1 MNRRAHAR
9 HARRLIEA
17 CGGLLEAAE
26 ACRVGKSA
34 LADYQNPHGEG
45 FMPADVIAD
54 LEADCGQRIY
64 SRALFEE
71 GSDACEAR
79 DLKDAASEATEEVV
93 SFQRRVRLATADGV
107 ITPSERERMMRDQA
121 RAEEKVR
128 GLGHLLS
135 KDAG

>member
-1 MNRRAHAR
+1 MNRRTHAR

-45 FMPADVIAD
+45 YAPADVIAD
-54 LEADCGQRIY
+54 LEAHCGQKIY

-71 GSDACEAR
+71 GGESVEAR

-93 SFQRRVRLATADGV
+93 SLQRRVRLATADGV
-107 ITPSERERMMRDQA
+107 VTPAERERILREQSK
-121 RAEEKVR
+121 AEQSVR
-128 GLGHLLS
+128 NIGHLLA
-135 KDAG
+135 KDVG